1 MKKILIVI
9 DMQKDFVDGALGSA
23 EAMKIVPRAANLIHN
38 FDGDELFV
46 TYDTHGA
53 DYADTLEG
61 KKLPVPHCI
70 KGTDGHALQADI
82 AKALENKP
90 HTDVL
95 KYTFGTFELADILK
109 KKYPNEAF
117 EITCVGLCTDICVI
131 SNVLI
136 LRAAFPNAVI
146 TVDASACAGV
156 TVEKHKAALE
166 AMKSCQIDVI
176 GEKE

>member
-1 MKKILIVI
+1 MKKILVII

-23 EAMKIVPRAANLIHN
+23 EAIKIVPRVAELIRD

-53 DYADTLEG
+53 NYADSLEG
-61 KKLPVPHCI
+61 KKLPVAHCI
-70 KGTDGHALQADI
+70 EGTDGHALTPTVAAALAD
-82 AKALENKP
+82 KP

-109 KKYPNEAF
+109 KKYPHEEF
-117 EITCVGLCTDICVI
+117 TVTCVGLCTDICVI

-166 AMKSCQIDVI
+166 AMKSCQIDVV